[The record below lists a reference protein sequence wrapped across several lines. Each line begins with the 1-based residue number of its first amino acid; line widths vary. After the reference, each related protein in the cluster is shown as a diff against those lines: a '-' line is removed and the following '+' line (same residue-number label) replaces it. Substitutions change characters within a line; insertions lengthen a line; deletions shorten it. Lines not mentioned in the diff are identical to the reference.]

1 MIPKSGYRFSEKIML
16 QQWALPLGNPGEAQ
30 PRHVALAVALVFD
43 RIDLPEP
50 FDREARLERQQ
61 FLHIRPRLV
70 TATEMAERGDQRLVA
85 VGEVRTGLNDG
96 AGAYHRFFIVSGECI
111 RDRMKALRPCIPRI

>member
-1 MIPKSGYRFSEKIML
+1 MIPKSGYRFSEMIML

-30 PRHVALAVALVFD
+30 ARHVALAIALAFD

-61 FLHIRPRLV
+61 LFDIRPRLV
-70 TATEMAERGDQRLVA
+70 AAAEMAERGDQRLVA
-85 VGEVRTGLNDG
+85 VGEVGIALSNPAAEYYGL
-96 AGAYHRFFIVSGECI
+96 FIVARECV
-111 RDRMKALRPCIPRI
+111 RHRMNVLRP